1 MGRGQQSAPA
11 VNSPGVLTNSIRNTG
26 TYTYTL
32 TPMARECHTPNAS
45 PGLLRGRGL
54 GISQIDRPRAFIE
67 TVTPA
72 LLLFLLLAV
81 TPAPSGAIAAQ
92 ATGDPSGQHHSPA
105 AQVTADNVS
114 RLDVAW
120 THRNGD
126 MAAAKGEPSS
136 VSAQSTPILL
146 PREAGEHL
154 VYCTPFN
161 RIIALDP
168 QTGRE
173 RWRFD
178 PRVPRTSSRPYRCR
192 GVAYTEV
199 PAPDERG
206 LCKHRLYTATAD
218 RRLIAIDART
228 GRRCTGFGTDGE
240 VELIES
246 ERYGLEKVG
255 TSSAPVAANGVV
267 VVGSSVID
275 FAYAE
280 APRGLVA
287 AYDAVTGAPR
297 WSFDPLQGQTGTGA
311 ANAWAPLAVD
321 AANDLVFVP
330 TGAPSPDYYGVL
342 RPGRNGY
349 ANSVVA
355 LRLSTGE
362 VAWAFQLVHHDL
374 WDYDTPAQPI
384 LFEWR
389 APDGQRVPA
398 LAQVSKQGFVFVLD
412 RRTGQ
417 PLLPVEERR
426 VPASTIPGEQAWPT
440 QPFPVRPTPM
450 LPTRLAPEDAWGLT
464 FWDRGKCRDAI
475 AGLRNEGIFTPLAE
489 QPTLLF
495 PGSLGGANWGGGAY
509 SPQSGRL
516 IVNVNAAPFVA
527 QLIPGAGGQQK
538 QDHPVAGQKTMFVT
552 MQGTPYTLAVGP
564 LLSPLG
570 IPCTAPPWGKLVSI
584 DLGTG
589 DVAWEA
595 PLGSI
600 HEMGPFPLPWHINWG
615 TPNLGGGV
623 VTDGGLF
630 FIAATMDR
638 QLRAFDVRDG
648 RQLWTHRLPV
658 DATATPMSYTH
669 LGRQFVVVNAGGH
682 AMYNRGTGDYLIA
695 FALPVNP
702 KHDPPRNLPWPLSE
716 VSAGQA
722 RHEVLPDGRIH
733 LTIEHR
739 PLPGVTPEMLAWW
752 YRVLPLGQVEFSG
765 TMHPLYH
772 LFHPFEHG
780 RIWIEAPAADGQPG
794 VGAGGIVARYE
805 WFGPYD
811 SKGSARVVELS
822 PQRFVTRPRMAGLT
836 FGEFRHEWGV
846 SAEGATYRV
855 DNLIGVDWPV
865 IGPWVNLLLRRY
877 IFSEGM
883 LREWERHQVEEVGL
897 LPHFLPML
905 YAQRNDENIYHLG
918 K

>member
-1 MGRGQQSAPA
+1 MPSGKLPIVGPI
-11 VNSPGVLTNSIRNTG
+11 PLNTG
-26 TYTYTL
+26 ITDATL
-32 TPMARECHTPNAS
+32 
-45 PGLLRGRGL
+45 
-54 GISQIDRPRAFIE
+54 RAAA
-67 TVTPA
+67 A
-72 LLLFLLLAV
+72 LLLCLATAV
-81 TPAPSGAIAAQ
+81 H
-92 ATGDPSGQHHSPA
+92 ATGDPFGQHHSAA
-105 AQVTADNVS
+105 AQVTPHNVAK
-114 RLDVAW
+114 LDVAW

-146 PREAGEHL
+146 PREAGDHL

-161 RIIALDP
+161 RVIALDP
-168 QTGRE
+168 QNGRE

-199 PAPDERG
+199 PSPDERG

-228 GRRCTGFGTDGE
+228 GRRCEGFGTSGE
-240 VELIES
+240 VELVEH

-280 APRGLVA
+280 APRGLIA
-287 AYDAVTGAPR
+287 AFDAITGAPR
-297 WSFDPLQGQTGTGA
+297 WSFDPLQGETGTGA

-321 AANDLVFVP
+321 AASDLVFVS

-342 RPGRNGY
+342 RAGRNGY

-374 WDYDTPAQPI
+374 WDYDTPAQPV

-389 APDGQRVPA
+389 GPDGVRVPA

-417 PLLPVEERR
+417 PLLPVEERP

-440 QPFPVRPTPM
+440 QPFPVRPAPM
-450 LPTRLAPEDAWGLT
+450 LPTRITPDDAWGLT
-464 FWDRGKCRDAI
+464 FWDRGRCRDAI

-527 QLIPGAGGQQK
+527 QLIPGAAAGQTQ

-584 DLGTG
+584 DLASG
-589 DVAWEA
+589 DVSWEA
-595 PLGSI
+595 PLGSV

-615 TPNLGGGV
+615 TPNLGGGL
-623 VTDGGLF
+623 VTNGQLF

-638 QLRAFDVRDG
+638 QFRAFDARDG

-669 LGRQFVVVNAGGH
+669 LGRQFVLVNAGGH

-695 FALPVNP
+695 FSLPVNP
-702 KHDPPRNLPWPLSE
+702 KHDPPRDLPWPLRE
-716 VSAGQA
+716 VSPGQA

-733 LTIEHR
+733 LMIEHH

-752 YRVLPLGQVEFSG
+752 YRVLPLGQVEFGG

-780 RIWIEAPAADGQPG
+780 RIWVEAPAADGQPG

-822 PQRFVTRPRMAGLT
+822 PQRFVSRPRIAGVT
-836 FGEFRHEWGV
+836 FGEIRHEWGP
-846 SAEGATYRV
+846 SAGGATYRV
-855 DNLIGVDWPV
+855 DSVIGVDWPV
-865 IGPWVNLLLRRY
+865 IGPWVNALLRRY
-877 IFSEGM
+877 IFSDGM

-897 LPHFLPML
+897 LPHFLPTL
-905 YAQRNDENIYHLG
+905 YSQRNDENIYHLG
-918 K
+918 KMAAGK